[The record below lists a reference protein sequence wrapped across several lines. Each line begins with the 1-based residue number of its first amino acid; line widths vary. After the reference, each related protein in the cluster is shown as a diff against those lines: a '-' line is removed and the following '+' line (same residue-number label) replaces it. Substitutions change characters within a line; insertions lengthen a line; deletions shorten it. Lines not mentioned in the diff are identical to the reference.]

1 MNTIAIVGAT
11 GNIGSRIAGALAD
24 AGRNVRAIAR
34 NPKIADGRLER
45 HAADLKDPGCAIAAL
60 EGVTAVY
67 LTPPMGGPD
76 PKGDERTV
84 CSNVIEAAAKQGVEH
99 VVMHTAVRA
108 NWGNTGAGILDN
120 LAPVEQQLA
129 ESGVGYTIL
138 RPAWFLQNLWAAR
151 DYLQQG
157 VVSLPWPADMSW
169 AATDINDIATA
180 ALRFLDEG
188 PADRGYDVHV
198 PGGITGQ
205 QIADAATRVLGHDVA
220 YQQADATTRQYVDG
234 FPTSEPHKDLY
245 AELFDY
251 FTSTTYAGEPED
263 ITDDLDG
270 FEIHGVEHFLRSELF
285 ATQ

>member
-45 HAADLKDPGCAIAAL
+45 HAADLKDPGSAIA
-60 EGVTAVY
+60 
-67 LTPPMGGPD
+67 
-76 PKGDERTV
+76 
-84 CSNVIEAAAKQGVEH
+84 EAAAKQGVEH

-129 ESGVGYTIL
+129 QSGVGYTIL